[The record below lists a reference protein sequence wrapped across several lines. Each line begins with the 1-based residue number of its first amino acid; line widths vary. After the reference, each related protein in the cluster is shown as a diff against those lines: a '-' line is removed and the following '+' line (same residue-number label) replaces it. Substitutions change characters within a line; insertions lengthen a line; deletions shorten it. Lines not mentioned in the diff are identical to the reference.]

1 MAEKINNSQFK
12 SSIEIP
18 SGIKPING
26 QNFPILQG
34 EYIEVTSRTDKV
46 NNGNTATESNCTLE
60 DRLEQLEND
69 KIDRVGNDSISGAF
83 EVGSN
88 LTVKENLI
96 VKNNGSIEGHVEIK
110 GKNIQE
116 VGLEVTNDI
125 VTHGEMLADSDISTK
140 GSVQADQDGKF
151 GGNVFGVDA
160 TFSGAL
166 SAGENSIFYKDL
178 EVQKN
183 MVIQGNLTIIGKTIS
198 EDHTS
203 LVVKDSMM
211 FVGCELDENGN
222 IKTVSGSGYTGLI
235 MAMPAQEGKTEIEGY
250 AICCNSNS
258 NSATKNLVYG
268 KGIISGSGATS
279 TSGEAELQFEF
290 TDNEIKQICLFD
302 DTKCFVPTEV
312 GSTNPLVEDLLL
324 TWNNSIKQMQPVE
337 LDLSKFNNEI
347 TFKTWDYNT
356 SDEQKTDSTHDLFD
370 KSYFNSTNKQINI
383 TTLFNFI
390 YTIINKAAESIN
402 YEYNSGLD
410 SAVAWMISELEDSIN
425 NLRSELQE
433 YADSKSEEAFEQA
446 KGYTTNALAEQYNT
460 ITSETNRKTQSYFY
474 CGAEITDATYTIQN
488 LGLNKK
494 TYVVA
499 PVKSITLSNFEDLVE
514 GDYTTHEDGTY
525 SSIDLSYTLM
535 FTIGNTTSAEPFV
548 FNLPESTEEISYTFK
563 WGGMEP
569 YNFFEEGKTYAI
581 NFERII
587 PNITKPNTSQMYLC
601 TWVVF

>member
-1 MAEKINNSQFK
+1 MAEKTNNSQFK

-34 EYIEVTSRTDKV
+34 EYIEVTSRTDTV
-46 NNGNTATESNCTLE
+46 TPGNSAEESHATLE
-60 DRLEQLEND
+60 DRLQDLEDD
-69 KIDRVGNDSISGAF
+69 KINREGNDSISGAF

-88 LTVKENLI
+88 LTVQENLI
-96 VKNNGSIEGHVEIK
+96 VKSNGSIK
-110 GKNIQE
+110 GRVDIQGKDIQD
-116 VGLEVTNDI
+116 VGLEVTNNI
-125 VTHGEMLADSDISTK
+125 VTHGKMLADSDISTL
-140 GSVQADQDGKF
+140 GNVQANGAGNF
-151 GGNVFGVDA
+151 GGDVYGVNA

-166 SAGENSIFYKDL
+166 SAGEDSTFNKNL
-178 EVQKN
+178 EVKKN
-183 MVIQGNLTIIGKTIS
+183 MVIQGNLTIIGQTIS

-222 IKTVSGSGYTGLI
+222 IKTVSDSGYTGLI
-235 MAMPAQEGKTEIEGY
+235 MAMPAQEGQTEIEGY
-250 AICCNSNS
+250 AICCNST
-258 NSATKNLVYG
+258 TKNLVYG

-279 TSGEAELQFEF
+279 TSGKAELQFEF
-290 TDNEIKQICLFD
+290 ADKEIKQICLFD
-302 DTKCFVPTEV
+302 DTKCFVPTEA
-312 GSTNPLVEDLLL
+312 GSINPLAEDLLL

-347 TFKTWDYNT
+347 TFKTWGYNT
-356 SDEQKTDSTHDLFD
+356 SDEQKTDSTHVLFD
-370 KSYFNSTNKQINI
+370 KSYFDSTNKQINI

-390 YTIINKAAESIN
+390 YTVINEVAKSIN
-402 YEYNSGLD
+402 YEYNFGLD
-410 SAVAWMISELEDSIN
+410 EAVAWMLSELEESIN
-425 NLRSELQE
+425 DLRSELQE

-446 KGYTTNALAEQYNT
+446 KGYTNDELAKQYNT

-499 PVKSITLSNFEDLVE
+499 PVKSITLSNFENLVE
-514 GDYTTHEDGTY
+514 GDYTTHDDGTY

-535 FTIGNTTSAEPFV
+535 FTIGNTTVTEPFV

-569 YNFFEEGKTYAI
+569 YNFFEEGRTYVV

-587 PNITKPNTSQMYLC
+587 TNISNIEGEQTYLC
-601 TWVVF
+601 SWEVF